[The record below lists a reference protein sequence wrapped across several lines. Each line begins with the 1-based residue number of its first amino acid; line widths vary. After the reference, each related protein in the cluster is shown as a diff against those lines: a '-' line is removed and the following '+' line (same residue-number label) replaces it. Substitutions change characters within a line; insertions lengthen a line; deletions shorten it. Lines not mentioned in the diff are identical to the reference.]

1 MNTVSYVINLKS
13 RPDRLKSVTKRFSS
27 IDEKFERVDAIT
39 GEANRAESAA
49 YVAPPNVVANW
60 KSHLECYKR
69 FLITDAELCFIFEDD
84 VEFKKNIKL
93 ILNQLRMLN
102 EFNFDIFQFGY
113 LGSKLKFGVLQT
125 FQRKIQYLLLRTC
138 LLILT
143 VLPKSK
149 TSKIKKKIELR
160 EQKMLFCLKQSRKL
174 QLKGMIIPGFVS
186 GTHAYAIGR
195 DMAQKLLS
203 YNNPTILGADLALQ
217 ILSMSGNWIIYRT
230 PRTFA
235 IQDNSSVSIGEHNSI
250 GSDLGLVLIGEK
262 E

>member
-13 RPDRLKSVTKRFSS
+13 RPDRLQSVTKRFSS

-39 GEANRAESAA
+39 GAAYGSESAG

-69 FLITDAELCFIFEDD
+69 FLITDAELCFVFEDD
-84 VEFKKNIKL
+84 VEFKKNAKQ
-93 ILNQLRMLN
+93 ILNQLRMLK
-102 EFNFDIFQFGY
+102 EFNFDILQFGY
-113 LGSKLKFGVLQT
+113 LGSKVKFKALHA
-125 FQRKIQYLLLRTC
+125 FRKKIQYLLLKTC

-149 TSKIKKKIELR
+149 TSQIKKKIEQR
-160 EQKMLFCLKQSRKL
+160 ERKVHFCINQSRKL
-174 QLKGMIIPGFVS
+174 QLAGMVIPGFVS

-203 YNNPTILGADLALQ
+203 YNDPTILGADLALQ

-235 IQDNSSVSIGEHNSI
+235 MQDNSSVSIGEHNSI